1 MVAVASDK
9 GQPVDVG
16 RSPALSIL
24 AISPVGV
31 VGGAEIV
38 LLTLLS
44 GLEQR
49 GVRTGLISLGEGPLV
64 AEAALWGLRS
74 VESGPRLSF
83 HDPPS
88 VLSAVR
94 MMRWAAR
101 AWRPDVL
108 LSSHVKGQFLSRLA
122 LPARRIGRVA
132 ILHDPPDRS
141 RRDRLC
147 GRFSEVRITSSEETR
162 RAYVELGVRSAP
174 TVIEPG
180 VDRHRLTESARRGTA
195 EKVFA
200 ACGLAP
206 FGGPRILMVGRMQRF
221 KGGLDFIDMA
231 DRLLRGRRGRSAQ
244 FLLIGPDEKNA
255 PGMRATLARE
265 IASRGLEASVGLG
278 ERAEADDLAAAMAQ
292 ATLLVHPAHAEP
304 FGMVVVEALA
314 LGTPVVAYAAS
325 GPRRIL
331 TGGGGTLVAVGDVA
345 ALEANVASALDDRRI
360 LDHWRAGTQQA
371 AARFDSST
379 MTERYL
385 SVLLATS
392 RRHRAS

>member
-1 MVAVASDK
+1 VLSVLAV
-9 GQPVDVG
+9 
-16 RSPALSIL
+16 
-24 AISPVGV
+24 SPVGV

-49 GVRTGLISLGEGPLV
+49 GVRTGLISLGDGPLV
-64 AEAALWGLRS
+64 AEAALRGLS
-74 VESGPRLSF
+74 AVESGPRLSL
-83 HDPPS
+83 HDPSS
-88 VLSAVR
+88 VLRGVR
-94 MMRWAAR
+94 TIRCATR

-108 LSSHVKGQFLSRLA
+108 LSNHVKGQLLSRLA
-122 LPARRIGRVA
+122 VPARRIGRVA
-132 ILHDPPDRS
+132 ILHDPPDGS

-147 GRFSEVRITSSEETR
+147 VRLPEARITSSEETR
-162 RAYVELGVRSAP
+162 RAYVELGARCSP

-180 VDRHRLTESARRGTA
+180 VDRHRLTDSARRGTA

-231 DRLLRGRRGRSAQ
+231 DRLLRSRSAQ
-244 FLLIGPDEKNA
+244 FLLIGPDERNA

-278 ERAEADDLAAAMAQ
+278 DRAEADDLAAAMAQ
-292 ATLLVHPAHAEP
+292 ATLLVHPALAEP

-314 LGTPVVAYAAS
+314 LGTPVIAYAAS

-331 TGGGGTLVAVGDVA
+331 AGGGGALVAIGDVA
-345 ALEANVASALDDRRI
+345 ALEAGVASALDDRRI
-360 LDHWRAGTQQA
+360 LDHWRAGTHQA

-385 SVLLATS
+385 SVLQATS